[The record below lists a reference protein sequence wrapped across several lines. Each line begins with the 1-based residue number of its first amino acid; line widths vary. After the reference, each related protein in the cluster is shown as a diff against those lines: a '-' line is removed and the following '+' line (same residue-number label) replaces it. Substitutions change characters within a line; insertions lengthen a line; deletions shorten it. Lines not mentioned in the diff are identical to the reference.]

1 MHLAIYV
8 LLARLLDQDQLIMVP
23 LSVVM
28 GNQRSGVCD
37 FMQNQNQCSNGLCN
51 EESLSVDFDVTSEL
65 VYQLSLNPRATPLSR
80 YETFFCSDEKCL
92 Y

>member
-8 LLARLLDQDQLIMVP
+8 LLAPLLDQDQLIIVP

-37 FMQNQNQCSNGLCN
+37 FMQNQKSML
-51 EESLSVDFDVTSEL
+51 
-65 VYQLSLNPRATPLSR
+65 
-80 YETFFCSDEKCL
+80 
-92 Y
+92 